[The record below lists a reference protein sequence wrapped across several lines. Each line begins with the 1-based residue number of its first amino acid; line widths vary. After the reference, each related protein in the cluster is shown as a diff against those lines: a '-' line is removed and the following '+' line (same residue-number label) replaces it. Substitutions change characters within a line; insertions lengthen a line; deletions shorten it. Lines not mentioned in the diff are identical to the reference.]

1 MLRSCRPPRRRRRLL
16 VAISLLAAG
25 AAQPAV
31 RGAMADTPPVA
42 ARPTAAR
49 SESIIVLRP
58 GVSPATVAKRHSLQV
73 GEEYQAVFN
82 GFGAAGNTAAP
93 GIVADPDVAAVVPNQ
108 IFRLDAGFLASRKP
122 DGGGGAPPPPV
133 RSQVVSPSRTRIG
146 LMASPTAQIDGA
158 GPGIDADIA
167 IVDSGIDPDHPDLNV
182 AGGYNCTT
190 PDRAAWQDEIGHGT
204 AVAGIAAMEDNGIGL
219 VGVAPGARLWSV
231 RIFDRDAFA
240 TLEGILCAV
249 EWVSEHAGVIDV
261 ANMSF
266 SSVGRQDNAC
276 GHLDRDLF
284 HTAVCRAVDHGV
296 TVVAA
301 AGNEAIDAG
310 EIRPAAYPEVI
321 TVSALSDTDG
331 APGHLGGPSPCAP
344 TEADDTVATFSNH
357 GPAVDVAAPGVC
369 VDSSL
374 PMFLC
379 EESAGCYGTLS
390 GTSLSAP
397 FVTGAVALLDARHAD
412 WLPTEIRAFLLAGV
426 EPGPLAL
433 DPSGPHPEGVLS
445 VVGY

>member
-1 MLRSCRPPRRRRRLL
+1 MLRSRRRLL
-16 VAISLLAAG
+16 VAMSLLVAG
-25 AAQPAV
+25 AASPAA
-31 RGAMADTPPVA
+31 RGAGVPADNRPVA
-42 ARPTAAR
+42 ARPTAGG

-58 GVSPATVAKRHSLQV
+58 GVSPATVAERHGLRV

-82 GFGAAGNTAAP
+82 GFGATGNTAAP
-93 GIVADPDVAAVVPNQ
+93 DIVDDPDVAAVVPNQ
-108 IFRLDAGFLASRKP
+108 LFRLDAGFLTSRKP
-122 DGGGGAPPPPV
+122 DGSGTAPSPPV
-133 RSQVVSPSRTRIG
+133 QTQVVPPSRIRIG
-146 LMASPTAQIDGA
+146 LMASPTAQIDGT

-167 IVDSGIDPDHPDLNV
+167 VIDTGIDSDHPDLNV
-182 AGGYNCTT
+182 AGGYNCTS

-204 AVAGIAAMEDNGIGL
+204 AVAGVAAMEDNEIGL

-249 EWVSEHAGVIDV
+249 EWVSEHADVIDV

-266 SSVGRQDNAC
+266 SSLGRQDGDC

-284 HTAVCRAVDHGV
+284 HTAVCRVVDRGV
-296 TVVAA
+296 TMVAA

-331 APGHLGGPSPCAP
+331 VPGGLGAVSPCAP
-344 TEADDTVATFSNH
+344 IETDDAVASFSNH
-357 GPAVDVAAPGVC
+357 GPSVDVAAPGVC

-374 PMFLC
+374 PAFLC
-379 EESAGCYGTLS
+379 EDGTWCYGPMS

-397 FVTGAVALLDARHAD
+397 FVSGAVALLDARHPD
-412 WLPTEIRAFLLAGV
+412 WLPAELRAFLLAGV
-426 EPGPLAL
+426 EPRPVVR
-433 DPSGPHPEGVLS
+433 DPAPPHAEGVLS